1 MAETVTLLTWDGEG
15 ERRYQTGVDKVALF
29 VDGKTVVAWNGVTAI
44 NEAPSGAEP
53 SKIYADNINYL
64 TLFSKEEFGLTLE
77 CYCTPSAFDECD
89 GTMSFAGLKV
99 HGQARKKFGL
109 VYRVLNGSDTKEPGS
124 INPGTGSTGDV
135 GANYTYHVV
144 YGCKASPSSRDNA
157 TVNDSPEAQTLS
169 FEISTTPITTGISS
183 LTTLGGVTELS
194 HIEIDCSALAETK
207 RKALEEALY
216 DDSLTSIPTP
226 NALYAILS
234 AT

>member
-1 MAETVTLLTWDGEG
+1 MAENDVTLLSWDGDG

-29 VDGKTVVAWNGVTAI
+29 VDNKTVVAWNGVTAI

-77 CYCTPSAFDECD
+77 CYCTPAAFDECD
-89 GTMSFAGLKV
+89 GTMNFAGLKV
-99 HGQARKKFGL
+99 HGQSRKKFGL

-124 INPGTGSTGDV
+124 INMSSGQSPADV
-135 GANYTYHVV
+135 GANYTYHIV

-169 FEISTTPITTGISS
+169 FEITTTPITTGIDD
-183 LTTLGGVTELS
+183 LDGITELS
-194 HIEIDCSALAETK
+194 HIEIDCSTLAETK

-216 DDSLTSIPTP
+216 NSALTSIPTP
-226 NALYAILS
+226 NALYGILS